1 MPAER
6 ASERTRS
13 RRIYEFGAAGYR
25 GSGHSAAQRF
35 RHGYQVRLDSEMFA
49 GEPLPGAAKSG
60 LHLIRNKQDAVLAAS
75 LLQNLEIISRR
86 HNKAAFA
93 QNRFG
98 NDRGHRFRR
107 DLALECIFKMISEAR
122 CVCAALRT
130 VRVREGNAVNVAGK
144 RLKSSLVRMRLA
156 GERHGQQRAPV
167 KSILKANYRRALGV
181 SASDFNGVLDRFRP
195 GIHDNGFLTG
205 LAGGKRVELLRQSDV
220 ALIRRNRKA
229 QMP

>member
-6 ASERTRS
+6 ASQRS
-13 RRIYEFGAAGYR
+13 GSWRIHDFGAPGYR
-25 GSGHSAAQRF
+25 GNGHSAAQRF

-60 LHLIRNKQDAVLAAS
+60 LHLIGNKQDAVFAAN

-86 HNKAAFA
+86 HNKAALA
-93 QNRFG
+93 QNGFG

-107 DLALECIFKMISEAR
+107 DLALECVFKMMSKALR
-122 CVCAALRT
+122 VCAAFRT
-130 VRVREGNAVNVAGK
+130 VRIREGNAVNVAGK

-167 KSILKANYRRALGV
+167 KSILETNYRGALRV
-181 SASDFNGVLDRFRP
+181 SSRDFNGVLNGFCPSIQNDRFLGR
-195 GIHDNGFLTG
+195 

-220 ALIRRNRKA
+220 ALIR
-229 QMP
+229 